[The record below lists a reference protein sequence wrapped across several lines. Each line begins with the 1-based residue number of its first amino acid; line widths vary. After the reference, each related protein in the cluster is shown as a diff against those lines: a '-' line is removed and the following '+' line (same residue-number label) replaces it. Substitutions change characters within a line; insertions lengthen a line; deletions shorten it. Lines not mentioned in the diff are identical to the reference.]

1 MGAIERNV
9 KTLLREV
16 PSGVTVVAA
25 AKTRVPEEV
34 LEAVVAGIGAVGEN
48 YVQEAERAI
57 EAIGRRCRW
66 HLIGHLQ
73 RNKAARAAALF
84 DLVETVDSLS
94 LGEALD
100 RACGGLGKTL
110 PVLVEVNSGREPRK
124 SGVVPEEVEGLVRS
138 LAGLPHL
145 EVLGLMTM
153 GPETSGAED
162 LRPAFRETR
171 RLFDDVGAL
180 AVPRVQMEVL
190 SMGMTGSWRVA
201 VEEGST
207 MIRIGTGIFGE
218 RRQA

>member
-1 MGAIERNV
+1 MGAIARNV
-9 KTLLREV
+9 RALLREV

-25 AKTRVPEEV
+25 AKTRAPEEV
-34 LEAVVAGIGAVGEN
+34 LEAVEAGIGIVGEN

-57 EAIGRRCRW
+57 EAVGRRCRW

-73 RNKAARAAALF
+73 RNKAARAVALF
-84 DLVETVDSLS
+84 DLVETVDSPA

-100 RACGGLGKTL
+100 RACERLGRIL

-124 SGVVPEEVEGLVRS
+124 SGVVPERAEGLVRA

-145 EVLGLMTM
+145 EVRGLMTL
-153 GPETSGAED
+153 GPESSDPED

-171 RLFDDVGAL
+171 RLLGEVRTL
-180 AVPRVQMEVL
+180 AIPRVRMEVL
-190 SMGMTGSWRVA
+190 SMGMTDSWRVA

-207 MIRIGTGIFGE
+207 MIRIGTGIFGG
-218 RRQA
+218 RPRA

>member
-1 MGAIERNV
+1 V

-16 PSGVTVVAA
+16 PAGVAVVAA
-25 AKTRVPEEV
+25 AKTRAPEEV
-34 LEAVVAGIGAVGEN
+34 LEAVGAGIGIVGEN

-57 EAIGRRCRW
+57 EAVGRRCRW

-84 DLVETVDSLS
+84 DLVETVDSLA

-100 RACGGLGKTL
+100 RACERLGKTL
-110 PVLVEVNSGREPRK
+110 PVFVEVNSAHEPEK
-124 SGVVPEEVEGLVRS
+124 SGVVRS

-153 GPETSGAED
+153 GPETSDPED
-162 LRPAFRETR
+162 LRPAFRATR

-180 AVPRVQMEVL
+180 AVPRVRMEVL

-218 RRQA
+218 RRRA

>member
-1 MGAIERNV
+1 MGVIERNV
-9 KTLLREV
+9 KALLREV
-16 PSGVTVVAA
+16 PAGVAVVAA
-25 AKTRVPEEV
+25 AKTRAPEEV
-34 LEAVVAGIGAVGEN
+34 LEAVEAGIGIVGEN
-48 YVQEAERAI
+48 YVQEAEQAI
-57 EAIGRRCRW
+57 GAVGRRCRW

-100 RACGGLGKTL
+100 RACGRRGKTL
-110 PVLVEVNSGREPRK
+110 PVLVEVNCAREPEK
-124 SGVVPEEVEGLVRS
+124 SGVVPEAVEGLVRS

-153 GPETSGAED
+153 GPETSDPED

-180 AVPRVQMEVL
+180 AVPRVRMEVL

-201 VEEGST
+201 VDEGST
-207 MIRIGTGIFGE
+207 MIRIGTGIFGD
-218 RRQA
+218 RSQA